1 MWVALLGPESMVPPG
16 QELMAVPEQ
25 ELMAV
30 PEQELMALLGRES
43 GEQEVA
49 GAACS
54 ARAQQY
60 CKKRNK
66 A

>member
-1 MWVALLGPESMVPPG
+1 MWVALLGPELVALLGPESMVPPG
-16 QELMAVPEQ
+16 Q